1 MPIVQEQNLKVTPIA
16 AIQKVHNLMKRAAGL
31 ASLMLFAFAG
41 GAGVVGPSATA
52 IGISGATLVA
62 LSSSPAQARCLLNG
76 QIRNDITSND
86 CLEAQR
92 TGCVRSMLNAEQY
105 VNCLEANRRVQ
116 KSGQAC
122 IIGGVIRNELSAA
135 DCREGKSTGCVRRL
149 LTAEQYANCL
159 NAQPSRQRCVVNGVV
174 RLDLKGLD
182 CDEAKATGCV
192 RRLLTPAGYARCLAA
207 QKH

>member
-1 MPIVQEQNLKVTPIA
+1 MKVTLIA
-16 AIQKVHNLMKRAAGL
+16 SMHNLMKRAAGL
-31 ASLMLFAFAG
+31 ASLLLLALAG
-41 GAGVVGPSATA
+41 GAGLIGPSAT

-62 LSSSPAQARCLLNG
+62 LSSSPAQAKCLLNG
-76 QIRNDITSND
+76 AVRQDIADAD

-105 VNCLEANRRVQ
+105 VNCLEANRKVQ

-122 IIGGVIRNELSAA
+122 IIGGVIRGDLSAA
-135 DCREGKSTGCVRRL
+135 DCAEAKRTGCVRRL
-149 LTAEQYANCL
+149 LNAEQYANCL
-159 NAQPSRQRCVVNGVV
+159 NAQPSRQRCVVAGVV
-174 RLDLKGLD
+174 RPDLKGLD

-192 RRLLTPAGYARCLAA
+192 RRLLTPAQYERCLAA